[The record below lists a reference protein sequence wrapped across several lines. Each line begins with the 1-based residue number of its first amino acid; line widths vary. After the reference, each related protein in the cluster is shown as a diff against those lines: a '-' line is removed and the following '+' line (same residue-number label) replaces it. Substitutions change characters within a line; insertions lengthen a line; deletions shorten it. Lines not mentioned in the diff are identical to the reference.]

1 MTMSQ
6 YALALSA
13 HMAGA
18 LLLFITLAL
27 NALATGWK

>member
-1 MTMSQ
+1 MSR

-18 LLLFITLAL
+18 LLLFITL